1 MTQDTGKILSLR
13 RYVMPGIFG
22 CVGRRGKIVDSK
34 LASKMADYMKH
45 DEMYISEWIV
55 TPGIFGAVELLSSHK
70 KSNRAIVKDASI
82 IAVTSGHVYFND
94 ACEDRTQGSSSSMSE
109 KMVKLYKKYELK
121 FVRDLNGLF
130 VVAIYDEENARIVIA
145 NDRYGYCPLFY
156 SFNSNSLVF
165 SSEVGAVLKDKN
177 VVAKLEKN
185 AVPEFFAFSFL
196 LGDKTFFKGVNRL
209 KPATVLT
216 YDIKTDKLALLRYW
230 DFKAKKPDPN
240 KSLEDHVCEFS
251 KLMKHA
257 VENAVQDRDEVG
269 IFLSGGLDSRIIA
282 AFASQTKT
290 PAITF
295 TFGTKN
301 CLERKIAAE
310 IAENLGLENIFYE
323 IPSDLI
329 KEYAKKVVYRSG
341 GLIRIRDCH
350 FIAWLEHVRKKVD
363 TVLLGTF
370 GGDLVWPLSLSNRL
384 IGLESREEIIDY
396 LKEFYTSNVL
406 PVNKH
411 KKAFSTNFFRETE
424 GAVEKNLKL
433 TFEEIKFSQPSD
445 IADYWEYRNREPNYI
460 FTASQY
466 INWYLE
472 TRHPFMDNNLVEFL
486 AFRFPPHMRR
496 KEIFGM
502 VVEDTF
508 LQRTIN
514 KNFPSLAKIP
524 WKGFPPNPS
533 MGRILYEGGRRFIRK
548 KVSPRLAK
556 LLHRKIGNYTE
567 DYRGYDEWLR
577 TGSKDY
583 ALRILLDPRTMERN
597 IFREDF
603 INSALKAH
611 MSYAEDWNQLICD
624 LINFELLN
632 RFFLDKSQ
640 E

>member
-22 CVGRRGKIVDSK
+22 CVGRRGNLVDSQ
-34 LASKMADYMKH
+34 LASEMADYMKH
-45 DEMYISEWIV
+45 EEMYISEWIV

-145 NDRYGYCPLFY
+145 NDRYGYFPLFY
-156 SFNSNSLVF
+156 SFNSNNLVF

-209 KPATVLT
+209 QPATVLS

-290 PAITF
+290 SVITF

-301 CLERKIAAE
+301 CLERK
-310 IAENLGLENIFYE
+310 L
-323 IPSDLI
+323 
-329 KEYAKKVVYRSG
+329 VV
-341 GLIRIRDCH
+341 
-350 FIAWLEHVRKKVD
+350 
-363 TVLLGTF
+363 
-370 GGDLVWPLSLSNRL
+370 
-384 IGLESREEIIDY
+384 
-396 LKEFYTSNVL
+396 
-406 PVNKH
+406 
-411 KKAFSTNFFRETE
+411 
-424 GAVEKNLKL
+424 
-433 TFEEIKFSQPSD
+433 
-445 IADYWEYRNREPNYI
+445 
-460 FTASQY
+460 
-466 INWYLE
+466 
-472 TRHPFMDNNLVEFL
+472 
-486 AFRFPPHMRR
+486 
-496 KEIFGM
+496 
-502 VVEDTF
+502 
-508 LQRTIN
+508 
-514 KNFPSLAKIP
+514 
-524 WKGFPPNPS
+524 
-533 MGRILYEGGRRFIRK
+533 
-548 KVSPRLAK
+548 
-556 LLHRKIGNYTE
+556 
-567 DYRGYDEWLR
+567 
-577 TGSKDY
+577 
-583 ALRILLDPRTMERN
+583 
-597 IFREDF
+597 
-603 INSALKAH
+603 
-611 MSYAEDWNQLICD
+611 
-624 LINFELLN
+624 
-632 RFFLDKSQ
+632 
-640 E
+640 